1 MRGTDSILSMIG
13 RFAGH
18 PTRHEPEGVRIILT
32 LPAASYSERGGL
44 VTNVRPSS
52 LVKCTEIMFEFSC

>member
-1 MRGTDSILSMIG
+1 MIG

-44 VTNVRPSS
+44 VTFQTVFPRKVHRNNVRVQ
-52 LVKCTEIMFEFSC
+52 LLA